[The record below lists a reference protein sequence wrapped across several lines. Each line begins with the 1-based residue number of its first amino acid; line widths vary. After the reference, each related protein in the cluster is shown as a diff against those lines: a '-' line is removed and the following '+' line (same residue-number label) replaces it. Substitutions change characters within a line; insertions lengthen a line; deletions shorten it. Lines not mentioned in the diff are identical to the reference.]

1 MSTYSTKVIKSGT
14 VKIVERAGR
23 EAPGF
28 QKVNFHDTGTN
39 APSDREYTSEIERL
53 RREFAE
59 EMRQKEARAYEQGVL
74 AGRTQNEDRYSLEMK
89 KRVDNLDKVIRELAL
104 LKQRLLQEAEE
115 EMVRLSL
122 HVAEK
127 IIHHEIATN
136 REVILHVLKE
146 AMKSVLDR
154 DNITIR
160 LHPDDYQQIMEIRS
174 EFLANFDG
182 LKNVIFQQDEGIK
195 KGGAVIETP
204 HGEVDARI
212 EQQFREVKQALL
224 TGRN

>member
-23 EAPGF
+23 QAPGF
-28 QKVNFHDTGTN
+28 QKVDFSDAGTEN
-39 APSDREYTSEIERL
+39 SSARGRASEIERL
-53 RREFAE
+53 RMAFAE
-59 EMRQKEARAYEQGVL
+59 EMSQREARAYERGVL
-74 AGRTQNEDRYSLEMK
+74 AGRSQNEERYAREVK
-89 KRVDNLDKVIRELAL
+89 KRLDDLDNIVRELAL
-104 LKQRLLQEAEE
+104 LKHRLMQEAEE

-127 IIHHEIATN
+127 IIHHEIATD

-154 DNITIR
+154 DQITIC
-160 LHPDDYQQIMEIRS
+160 LNPDDYQHVMEMKS
-174 EFLANFDG
+174 EFLSNFDG
-182 LKNVIFQQDEGIK
+182 LKNVFFQQDEGVK
-195 KGGAVIETP
+195 PGGAVIETP

-212 EQQFREVKQALL
+212 EQQFREVRKALL
-224 TGRN
+224 SGRN